1 MNTQQ
6 STHCEP
12 ADLPRTKT
20 EPKTVKVYIV
30 NRKNTRAKPV
40 KRVKC
45 VQAIDFYRE
54 GAC

>member
-1 MNTQQ
+1 M
-6 STHCEP
+6 
-12 ADLPRTKT
+12 PRTDAKA
-20 EPKTVKVYIV
+20 KTVKVYIV

-54 GAC
+54 GA